1 MAVTFMRRSSTLDKL
16 LILRSASRA
25 FVVTQAPPS
34 VRMRAAALS
43 KRPPLAHKTPD
54 WTHAAAWSPNG
65 SRKRWYRQDQECS
78 YIAWTMVPQNT
89 GRYPAPSDYLDM
101 ASVDACHD
109 TPNTSDSGTWKFVT
123 KALRFHRFLQI
134 YAHVKLKLVDVK
146 LLVQLPRI
154 NRWPK
159 ANNAKDSRLPTL
171 WWIGKEGPNE
181 TLNEMAHSIAHDS
194 QNLATKGFWH
204 KVIGSKKWPQHS
216 KQNGPQHVVRVPDG
230 R

>member
-1 MAVTFMRRSSTLDKL
+1 
-16 LILRSASRA
+16 
-25 FVVTQAPPS
+25 
-34 VRMRAAALS
+34 MRAAALS

-54 WTHAAAWSPNG
+54 WTHAAAWSPSG

-89 GRYPAPSDYLDM
+89 GPRPE

-123 KALRFHRFLQI
+123 RALRFHRFLQI
-134 YAHVKLKLVDVK
+134 YAPVKLKLVDVK
-146 LLVQLPRI
+146 LIVQLPRV

-194 QNLATKGFWH
+194 QISQQRGLTQSNWL
-204 KVIGSKKWPQHS
+204 KKS
-216 KQNGPQHVVRVPDG
+216 G
-230 R
+230 RKIRNKMDHNM